1 MSEKLKKAFALFDA
15 YNAQSPDT
23 VTHEGEVIPA
33 ELFYAHKLYEWV
45 IRLEPQASEPLL
57 LASRCQHIGRWVIPR
72 SDYPDGRVG
81 YLKWRSDL
89 ARFHAEKS
97 AELLAEAGYDEATI
111 ERVRTINLKQRIKT
125 DPEVSTIENA
135 LCLVFLTYQYD
146 DLIEKMGD
154 EKMIPILQKTWHKMT
169 GPGHE
174 AALKLSYSEK
184 GKALIEQA
192 LA

>member
-1 MSEKLKKAFALFDA
+1 MSEKLDKAFALFDA
-15 YNAQSPDT
+15 YNAQSPET
-23 VTHEGEVIPA
+23 VISEGETIPA
-33 ELFYAHKLYEWV
+33 ELFYAHKLYDWV
-45 IRLEPQASEPLL
+45 IKLDPQASEPLL

-89 ARFHAEKS
+89 AKFHAEKS
-97 AELLAEAGYDEATI
+97 AELLREAGYDEATI

-146 DLIEKMGD
+146 DLIEKMGE
-154 EKMIPILQKTWHKMT
+154 EKMIPILQKTWNKMT
-169 GPGHE
+169 APGHE
-174 AALKLSYSEK
+174 AALKLSYSDM
-184 GKALIEQA
+184 GKALIEKA

>member
-1 MSEKLKKAFALFDA
+1 MSEKLDKAFALFDA
-15 YNAQSPDT
+15 YNAQSPET
-23 VTHEGEVIPA
+23 VISEGETIPA
-33 ELFYAHKLYEWV
+33 ELFYAQKLYDWV
-45 IRLEPQASEPLL
+45 IKLDPQASEPLL

-89 ARFHAEKS
+89 AKFHAEKS
-97 AELLAEAGYDEATI
+97 AELLREAGYDEATI

-146 DLIEKMGD
+146 DLIEKMGE
-154 EKMIPILQKTWHKMT
+154 EKMIPILQKTWNKMT
-169 GPGHE
+169 APGHE
-174 AALKLSYSEK
+174 AALKLSYSNT
-184 GKALIEQA
+184 GKALIEKA